1 MHRTSTTWRTFRYSM
16 VAAILLADAGMAGAA
31 PQASVPAP
39 SPGTLTLTNQS
50 VVDMV
55 KGGLPPEV
63 ILMSIR
69 NSNANFDLS
78 PSGLVVLHQNSVP
91 DTLIQAM
98 QAKSGMA
105 QAPASPGDQVASPGA
120 SSLAPNPDDPASPHE
135 QGIYAMVSANGAK
148 QMMALDPTVFSDTK
162 DSGRVGGMLM
172 AMATEGFAG
181 GGSKTK
187 GVIRGAHSANRITDP
202 GVVFYFYL
210 DAKASAFGGGGTM
223 SAPSTPAMFDLIKL
237 DEKEDSREVVVSR
250 QSGGMGGGR
259 MHSGPSKKD
268 QVPFDFEKIKPGVYK
283 VTLKSPLPDG
293 EYAFQ
298 TTGSSAMAMMPGG
311 GGSHIFDFS
320 MRTH

>member
-1 MHRTSTTWRTFRYSM
+1 VHKLIETWRTFRYSAIA
-16 VAAILLADAGMAGAA
+16 VVLTAAGSMAGAA
-31 PQASVPAP
+31 PQVAVPLQSAR
-39 SPGTLTLTNQS
+39 TLTLTNQS
-50 VVDMV
+50 VVEMV

-63 ILMSIR
+63 VLMSIR

-78 PSGLVVLHQNSVP
+78 PQGLVVLHQNSVP
-91 DTLIQAM
+91 DSVIQAM
-98 QAKSGMA
+98 QAKSGIA
-105 QAPASPGDQVASPGA
+105 QAAASPRDRVAFPGA
-120 SSLAPNPDDPASPHE
+120 SSQALDPDDPASPHE

-148 QMMALDPTVFSDTK
+148 QMMPLDPTVFSDTK
-162 DSGRVGGMLM
+162 ESGRVGGMLM

-187 GVIRGAHSANRITDP
+187 GVIRGAHSANRINDP
-202 GVVFYFYL
+202 GVIFYFYL
-210 DAKASAFGGGGTM
+210 DAKASAFGGGGMM
-223 SAPSTPAMFDLIKL
+223 STPSTPAEFDLIKL
-237 DEKEDSREVVVSR
+237 DEKTDSREVVVSR

-259 MHSGPSKKD
+259 MHTGPNKKE

-298 TTGSSAMAMMPGG
+298 TTGSGAMAMMPGG